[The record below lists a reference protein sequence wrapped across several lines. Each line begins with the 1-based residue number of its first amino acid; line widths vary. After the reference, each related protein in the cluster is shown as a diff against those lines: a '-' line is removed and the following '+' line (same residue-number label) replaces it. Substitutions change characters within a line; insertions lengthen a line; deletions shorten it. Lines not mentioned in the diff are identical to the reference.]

1 MRRSP
6 ARPARTQPRS
16 GCGRAYRAA
25 GAFPMPASSPG
36 RWTPGS
42 AVSLPGVD
50 GPVPARP
57 RELLSRW
64 GPPRGSRRGRGCY
77 ERPPVTGPET
87 DRDDV
92 GRRPVSTRGLSPR
105 SSAVTLPPR
114 RRPSPGPG
122 IGCQPPPPRRVGGAH
137 SAHFAELLTP
147 PPRGSALSLGVAA
160 PQTRGWPVSGLCT
173 QLSRLGTRPTWCC
186 GGSDVLVASA

>member
-16 GCGRAYRAA
+16 GCRRAYRAA
-25 GAFPMPASSPG
+25 RAFPMPASSPG

-57 RELLSRW
+57 RELLSWW
-64 GPPRGSRRGRGCY
+64 GPPRGGRRGRGCY

-87 DRDDV
+87 DRGDV

-105 SSAVTLPPR
+105 SSAVTPPPR

-137 SAHFAELLTP
+137 SAHFAELLTAV
-147 PPRGSALSLGVAA
+147 PPRVCTELGRGGPPDTRLAREWALHTAVQVRYEAH
-160 PQTRGWPVSGLCT
+160 V
-173 QLSRLGTRPTWCC
+173 
-186 GGSDVLVASA
+186 VLRRQ